1 VECHLA
7 VSDQPR
13 PFDTAPKLP
22 LALPHLLKPSTTL
35 VGFSLVYYLAAKL
48 GIQTALPPEGVVVI
62 WPPNA
67 IVLVALLSV
76 ARRHWLSFFFATVTT
91 EVVADYPDYPLW
103 AAVGYGVVNFS
114 EAALAALLLS
124 AFGKGVPRITGP
136 RHFVLYLMAGP
147 LLASGSAALV
157 GAAIYKLG
165 SPGIDYLHYW
175 RVYWFGDALG
185 LLLVGTVLL
194 GWRRPE
200 PITLRRKRMHSAIEG
215 VALAGGLGVTAGWA
229 LLSEPDTQHVYL
241 IFPFLVWAA
250 LRFGVRGACL
260 GVIATAAVAV
270 GSALSNVGPFAPMST
285 IDTVPSLQA
294 LIAVVVIS
302 TFMLAFSTEEA
313 LEITEKLRQEVRRR
327 AEAQNALRDAYAE
340 LKQINAN
347 LDQLVAHRTNELR
360 QSLTRNELLLKEL
373 QHRVKNNLQIVS
385 SLLNIHARDL
395 SDPEALRKFAEIGSH
410 IRALAATYD
419 ILYRAANKEVVDFC
433 RIVPELCREVSAAN
447 GELVSLTTDV
457 SGPTPVSADNA
468 LALSVVLNELITNS
482 IKHARQK
489 PVAVK
494 VSCGPEGDWMV
505 LRVVDDGPGLP
516 QGFDPDKG
524 QGFGFRMI
532 GGMIKQAKGELQLR
546 PSRSGGTTIELR
558 IPLAV

>member
-1 VECHLA
+1 MA
-7 VSDQPR
+7 VSYPLR
-13 PFDTAPKLP
+13 SLITAAKLP
-22 LALPHLLKPSTTL
+22 WALPHLLKPSMTL
-35 VGFSLVYYLAAKL
+35 VSFSLAYYLAAKL

-67 IVLVALLSV
+67 IVLVALLSA
-76 ARRHWLSFFFATVTT
+76 ARRNWLSFFFATVAT
-91 EVVADYPDYPLW
+91 EVVADYPGYALW
-103 AAVGYGVVNFS
+103 AAVGYGLVNFS

-124 AFGKGVPRITGP
+124 AFGKGIPRISGLG
-136 RHFVLYLMAGP
+136 HFVLYLIAAP

-165 SPGIDYLHYW
+165 SPDLDYLHYW

-200 PITLRRKRMHSAIEG
+200 PITLRRKRMHSVTEG
-215 VALAGGLGVTAGWA
+215 VALAVGLGVTAGWA
-229 LLSEPDTQHVYL
+229 LLSEPDTQHIYL

-260 GVIATAAVAV
+260 SVIATTAVAI
-270 GSALSNVGPFAPMST
+270 GSAMSNVGPFAPMST
-285 IDTVPSLQA
+285 IDTVVSLQA
-294 LIAVVVIS
+294 LIAVVAIS
-302 TFMLAFSTEEA
+302 TFMLAFSTEQA
-313 LEITEKLRQEVRRR
+313 LQITNKLRREVRGRW
-327 AEAQNALRDAYAE
+327 EAQNRLREAYAE
-340 LKQINAN
+340 LEQINAN
-347 LDQLVAHRTNELR
+347 LDQMVAHRTNELK

-385 SLLNIHARDL
+385 SLLSIHAQGL
-395 SDPEALRKFAEIGSH
+395 SDPEALRKFAEIWSH

-419 ILYRAANKEVVDFC
+419 ILFRAENKDIVDFC

-447 GELVSLTTDV
+447 GELVSLTADV
-457 SGPTPVSADNA
+457 SGEAPVSADNA

-482 IKHARQK
+482 IKHAAGQR
-489 PVAVK
+489 VLVR
-494 VSCGPEGDWMV
+494 VSCGSDGDRMM

-524 QGFGFRMI
+524 QGFGFKMI
-532 GGMIKQAKGELQLR
+532 GGMIKQAKGELQLY
-546 PSRSGGTTIELR
+546 PSPGGGATIEIR